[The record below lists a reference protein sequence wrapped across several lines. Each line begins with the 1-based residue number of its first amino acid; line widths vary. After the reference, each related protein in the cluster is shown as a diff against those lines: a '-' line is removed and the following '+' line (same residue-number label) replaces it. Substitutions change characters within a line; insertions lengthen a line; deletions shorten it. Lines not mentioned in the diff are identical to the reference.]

1 VKEHYGKAFY
11 DRDEEI
17 LAPQRTALVV
27 VDLQNDMGH
36 PDGAFGE
43 SEITAI
49 VPRVAEAVALA
60 RAHDVLIVWL
70 RNTVLPNGLSDSPA
84 WLAFRSRHGFASLDF
99 TVKGTWGHELMEPLE
114 SLPGDVV
121 VDKHRSS
128 GFVGTDLDSIL
139 RSNLIETVAVCGC
152 MTEGCVESTVRDA
165 AFRDYYPVLIEDLVR
180 SNTPR
185 YHALSI
191 EVMSSQFR
199 VRTSEA
205 VAAAWSGAAT

>member
-1 VKEHYGKAFY
+1 MKEYRGKQFY
-11 DRDEEI
+11 SLDSEI
-17 LAPQRTALVV
+17 LSARHTALIV

-36 PDGAFGE
+36 PDGAFGPNE
-43 SEITAI
+43 VADI
-49 VPRVAEAVALA
+49 VPSVDATVRDA
-60 RAHDVLIVWL
+60 RAHGVLVVWL
-70 RNTVLPNGLSDSPA
+70 RNTVLPNNLSDSPA

-114 SLPGDVV
+114 VLPGDVLI
-121 VDKHRSS
+121 DKHRST

-139 RSNLIETVAVCGC
+139 RSNLIESVAVCGC

-165 AFRDYYPVLIEDLVR
+165 AFRDYYPVVIGDLVR

-185 YHALSI
+185 LHALSL

-199 VRTSEA
+199 VRTAEQ
-205 VAAAWSGAAT
+205 VIAAWSDGAV